1 MEEILFGPVSL
12 HAIQQTTQ
20 THKYTDLPGEG
31 STLPSH
37 HHHPFCQSPM
47 SSIHWIQSQC
57 GAYILGK
64 TILICVKKIIH
75 VSIQKLY
82 RYICRSIK
90 AVGGAVVMVSAA
102 TLHQIVTPELS
113 SVHHPPMSW
122 SLAADDNSPSPRVT
136 SGAWMIIILAID
148 LQISPQT
155 IRSLQNN
162 FLSELF

>member
-1 MEEILFGPVSL
+1 
-12 HAIQQTTQ
+12 
-20 THKYTDLPGEG
+20 
-31 STLPSH
+31 
-37 HHHPFCQSPM
+37 M

-64 TILICVKKIIH
+64 TILICVKNNSCFNTEA
-75 VSIQKLY
+75 V
-82 RYICRSIK
+82 YICRSIK

-122 SLAADDNSPSPRVT
+122 SLAADDNSPGPRVT

-162 FLSELF
+162 FLSELFWWISPPHSLLVKIAQQREHSTHHITFNTHYTNTHVKS

>member
-1 MEEILFGPVSL
+1 MDQFLSTPFSKLLKLINIQIYPGKGRLFHPIII
-12 HAIQQTTQ
+12 HCAN
-20 THKYTDLPGEG
+20 LPC
-31 STLPSH
+31 LP
-37 HHHPFCQSPM
+37 FT
-47 SSIHWIQSQC
+47 
-57 GAYILGK
+57 GYKANAGLTAYILGK
-64 TILICVKKIIH
+64 TILICVKNNSCFNTEA
-75 VSIQKLY
+75 V
-82 RYICRSIK
+82 YICRSIK

-122 SLAADDNSPSPRVT
+122 SLAADDNSPGPRVT